1 MIPLPDWLGDP
12 ALSPVWVVLHAR
24 LERHGPTW
32 RGRVTVSDLDP
43 PGQRAL
49 SSLLGRTV
57 LRPSIS
63 LDLADLDTRF
73 TAAGGLLAVVEAAC
87 GRDVVDRRSE
97 RERAAALREEPVAAA
112 LTILPEVPWRDEW
125 LSQVRRVAPSVEAA
139 RSAAS
144 VLVALGADRQVS
156 RVDLAAEV
164 LGDAHALDDDSVVAG
179 LVLRALALRFEAEL
193 PSASEGRRDLW
204 RQAGVAGDEVSS
216 TCLVLRLP
224 VLSGPLAR
232 RSADGDP
239 VHLTR
244 RDLARYPIETAA
256 GAWVLVCENPRVLE
270 AVADSDVDVAVVCG
284 NGSPNLVTIDVLRA
298 LARCGARLNY
308 HGDFDWGGLAIA
320 NRLVRSVGVRPWAMS
335 TADYLSGPEG
345 LPLRGVAVDATWDE
359 TLSVEMVA
367 RGCAIH
373 EESVLPDLLSR
384 LNSGAR

>member
-1 MIPLPDWLGDP
+1 MTLPDWLAAP
-12 ALSPVWVVLHAR
+12 ALSAVWEVLHAR

-32 RGRVTVSDLDP
+32 RGRVVVTDLDP
-43 PGQRAL
+43 AAQRAL

-73 TAAGGLLAVVEAAC
+73 AAAGGLLAVVEAAC
-87 GRDVVDRRSE
+87 ERAVVDRRSE
-97 RERAAALREEPVAAA
+97 RDRTAALREEPVAAA
-112 LTILPEVPWRDEW
+112 QAILPDVGWRDGW
-125 LSQVRRVAPSVEAA
+125 LSQLRRVAPSVEAA

-144 VLVALGADRQVS
+144 VLVALGTDRQVS

-179 LVLRALALRFEAEL
+179 LVLRGLALRFDAGL

-204 RQAGVAGDEVSS
+204 RQAGVVGDEVSS

-224 VLSGPLAR
+224 LLSGALMR
-232 RSADGDP
+232 RIEDGDP

-244 RDLARYPIETAA
+244 RDLGRYPLEAAA

-298 LARCGARLNY
+298 LSRCGARLNY
-308 HGDFDWGGLAIA
+308 HGDFDWAGLAIA
-320 NRLVRSVGVRPWAMS
+320 NRLVRSVGVRPWVMS

-345 LPLRGVAVDATWDE
+345 LPLRGSAVDATWDE
-359 TLSVEMVA
+359 RLSVEMAA

-373 EESVLPDLLSR
+373 EESVLPDLLAR
-384 LNSGAR
+384 LRSGVG

>member
-1 MIPLPDWLGDP
+1 MTLPDWLAAP
-12 ALSPVWVVLHAR
+12 ALSAVWEVLHAR

-32 RGRVTVSDLDP
+32 RGRVVVTDLDP
-43 PGQRAL
+43 AAQRAL

-73 TAAGGLLAVVEAAC
+73 AAAGGLLAVVEAAS
-87 GRDVVDRRSE
+87 GRAVVDRRSE
-97 RERAAALREEPVAAA
+97 RDRAAALREEPVAAA
-112 LTILPEVPWRDEW
+112 QSILPDVGWRDEW
-125 LSQVRRVAPSVEAA
+125 LSQLRRVAPSVEAA

-144 VLVALGADRQVS
+144 VLVALGTDRQVS

-179 LVLRALALRFEAEL
+179 LVLRGLALRFDAGL

-204 RQAGVAGDEVSS
+204 RQAGVVGDEVSS

-224 VLSGPLAR
+224 LLSGALTR
-232 RSADGDP
+232 RIEDGDP

-244 RDLARYPIETAA
+244 RDLRRYPIDVTV

-270 AVADSDVDVAVVCG
+270 AVADSGVDVAVVCG

-308 HGDFDWGGLAIA
+308 HGDFDWAGLAIA
-320 NRLVRSVGVRPWAMS
+320 NRLARSVGVRPWAMS

-345 LPLRGVAVDATWDE
+345 LPLRGAAVDATWDE
-359 TLSVEMVA
+359 RLSVEMAA

-373 EESVLPDLLSR
+373 EESVLPDLLAR
-384 LNSGAR
+384 LRSGVG